1 MGKQAKPK
9 TDRASTVKAGLGKNF
24 VAPPEPVHER
34 QVGRE
39 LGFSQFVSKSVL
51 TAPETRISMKN
62 GEIKEVTKFISVR
75 YAWDA
80 NRKQVLTN
88 PHFKES

>member
-9 TDRASTVKAGLGKNF
+9 TDRASTVKAGRGKNF

-39 LGFSQFVSKSVL
+39 LGLSQFVSKVVL
-51 TAPETRISMKN
+51 TAPETRLTMKN
-62 GEIKEVTKFISVR
+62 GELKEVTKFVSVR
-75 YAWDA
+75 YAWDPS
-80 NRKQVLTN
+80 RKQVLTN
-88 PHFKES
+88 PHFKEA